1 MFIKKIILAI
11 IIATGFLFSCSND
24 QNIPNDN
31 YTVIKGKFNT
41 PYKQEVEL
49 MKVINGK
56 EVLVSKVFLDDS
68 KEFGFSFRTNEEGFY
83 TIGNPYIEI
92 PIYVKGNEVFN
103 VDYDFFKSSK
113 KYTQTKIPNEENKT
127 LYDWII
133 KNDTLNY
140 YSNFSTAKPTTYVE
154 FFPFYKNYMS
164 TMKSFHN
171 DINTNN
177 KKFNNLMNKFVD
189 LSVEYS
195 AMQMIFTPRPIHP
208 GKEKM
213 ASFYTNICE
222 NSIVNDADILK
233 LPNGLS
239 TLGMH
244 QMFKSMYI
252 DEDTDRI
259 NAVNN
264 MAHSIKN
271 DTVKAY
277 YALDKITQY
286 KVYNKEYEDF
296 IGPMRNAINKIP
308 NVKAKVKAYEE
319 TIRTFEPGTQGYEFT
334 FKDVN
339 DKDVSFSDLKGK
351 VVYIDFWAMWCSP
364 CKREIPYLKKLEK
377 ELHGKD
383 IVFVSVSMDKPKL
396 NNKWKQFVKDQ
407 KLTGVQLIAT
417 DAFNTKLAKDYKIN
431 SIPRFILF
439 DKEGKVIDGDAKRPS
454 DPKLKKQLINILK
467 N

>member
-11 IIATGFLFSCSND
+11 VIATGFLYSCGNEQNSSND
-24 QNIPNDN
+24 GF
-31 YTVIKGKFNT
+31 TVVKGKFDT

-49 MKVINGK
+49 MKIVNGK

-68 KEFGFSFRTNEEGFY
+68 KEFGFSFKTDEEGFY
-83 TIGNPYIEI
+83 VIGNPYIKI
-92 PIYVKGNEVFN
+92 PVYVKGNDVFN
-103 VDYDFFKSSK
+103 IDYNYFKPSN
-113 KYTQTKIPNEENKT
+113 KYTQTYIPNEENQT
-127 LYDWII
+127 LYDWMLFT
-133 KNDTLNY
+133 DTLNY
-140 YSNFSTAKPTTYVE
+140 YATFSSAKPATYVE
-154 FFPFYKNYMS
+154 FFPFYKEFMPK
-164 TMKSFHN
+164 MKAYHKN
-171 DINTNN
+171 VNTSN
-177 KKFNNLMNKFVD
+177 KLFDRLMNKYID
-189 LSVEYS
+189 LNIEYS

-213 ASFYTNICE
+213 APFYKNICDE
-222 NSIVNDADILK
+222 SIINDADILK
-233 LPNGLS
+233 LPNGLG
-239 TLGMH
+239 TLSMH
-244 QMFKSMYI
+244 QMFKSMYV
-252 DEDTDRI
+252 DEDTNRV

-277 YALDKITQY
+277 YALDKISQY
-286 KVYNKEYEDF
+286 KVYNKEYEYF
-296 IGPMRNAINKIP
+296 IEPMRGAIDKIP
-308 NVKAKVKAYEE
+308 YVKAKVQTYEKN
-319 TIRTFEPGTQGYEFT
+319 IRTFEPGSQGYEFT

-339 DKDVSFSDLKGK
+339 DKDISFSSFKGK

-407 KLTGVQLIAT
+407 KLTGVQLFST
-417 DAFNTKLAKDYKIN
+417 NAFKTKLAKDYKIN

-439 DKEGKVIDGDAKRPS
+439 DKEGKIIDGDAKRPS
-454 DPKLKKQLINILK
+454 DPKLKKQLIKILK